1 MNEKEGL
8 SLEAD
13 CPSFSAHRKML
24 PIQEKTDI
32 IDKE

>member
-8 SLEAD
+8 SLEAGS
-13 CPSFSAHRKML
+13 PPFSVHRKML